1 MSPFPAA
8 DVPAKSAKDCFQNRS
23 GKQFVTYSGLPSRQG
38 SDKISKTI
46 MEAPPKILIVEDDTR
61 TRTLLERYLKEQGF
75 SVVSLPNGRRLDE
88 TLAAHAIKLIILD
101 LMLPGEDGLSICRR
115 LRGKG
120 ERVPIIILTAK
131 GDEIDRVVGLEI
143 GADDYLSK
151 PFSPRELVAR
161 INAVLRRGSP
171 AAVPG
176 APSVVPQVVQFGRC
190 SLDLG
195 TRELIRAGERLAMS
209 TGEFA
214 VLEALARHPHV
225 PLSRDRLMDLARGRE
240 HGVHD
245 RSMDVQVS
253 RVRRLIEDD
262 SSKPRYI
269 QTVWGVG
276 YVFVP
281 DPTAAS

>member
-1 MSPFPAA
+1 MDA
-8 DVPAKSAKDCFQNRS
+8 Q
-23 GKQFVTYSGLPSRQG
+23 
-38 SDKISKTI
+38 
-46 MEAPPKILIVEDDTR
+46 PKLLIVEDDAR

-75 SVVSLPNGRRLDE
+75 AVLSVSNGRRVDE
-88 TLAAHAIKLIILD
+88 TLAAHPVKLIILD

-115 LRGKG
+115 LRSKG
-120 ERVPIIILTAK
+120 EDVPIIILTAK
-131 GDEIDRVVGLEI
+131 GDEVDRIVGLEV
-143 GADDYLSK
+143 GADDYVAK

-161 INAVLRRGSP
+161 INAVLRRRTTVT
-171 AAVPG
+171 AHG
-176 APSVVPQVVQFGRC
+176 APSAVSQVVRFGQC
-190 SLDLG
+190 ELNLS
-195 TRELIRAGERLAMS
+195 TRELSRAGTTLVMT

-214 VLEALARHPHV
+214 VLEAFARHPHV
-225 PLSRDRLMDLARGRE
+225 PLSRDRLMDLARGKE
-240 HGVHD
+240 HGVYD

-281 DPTAAS
+281 DPAVTS

>member
-1 MSPFPAA
+1 M
-8 DVPAKSAKDCFQNRS
+8 D
-23 GKQFVTYSGLPSRQG
+23 
-38 SDKISKTI
+38 
-46 MEAPPKILIVEDDTR
+46 APPKLLIVEDDAR

-75 SVVSLPNGRRLDE
+75 SVVSVANSRRLDE
-88 TLAAHAIKLIILD
+88 TLAAHPVKLMILD

-115 LRGKG
+115 LRGRG
-120 ERVPIIILTAK
+120 ENVPIIILTAK
-131 GDEIDRVVGLEI
+131 GDEVDRVVGLEI
-143 GADDYLSK
+143 GADDYVSK

-161 INAVLRRGSP
+161 INAVLRRRQP
-171 AAVPG
+171 APVHG
-176 APSVVPQVVQFGRC
+176 APSPLPQMVRFGRC
-190 SLDLG
+190 ELNLN
-195 TRELIRAGERLAMS
+195 TRELSRAGKKLVMT

-225 PLSRDRLMDLARGRE
+225 PLSRDRLMDLARGKE
-240 HGVHD
+240 QGAHD

-269 QTVWGVG
+269 QTVWGFG

-281 DPTAAS
+281 DPAATS

>member
-1 MSPFPAA
+1 M
-8 DVPAKSAKDCFQNRS
+8 D
-23 GKQFVTYSGLPSRQG
+23 
-38 SDKISKTI
+38 
-46 MEAPPKILIVEDDTR
+46 APPKILIVEDDAR

-75 SVVSLPNGRRLDE
+75 AAISVANGRRLDE
-88 TLAAHAIKLIILD
+88 TLAAHPVKLMILD

-120 ERVPIIILTAK
+120 DDVPIIILTAK
-131 GDEIDRVVGLEI
+131 GDEVDRVVGLEI
-143 GADDYLSK
+143 GADDYMSK

-161 INAVLRRGSP
+161 INAVLRRRQP
-171 AAVPG
+171 APIHG
-176 APSVVPQVVQFGRC
+176 APSALAQVVKIGRC
-190 SLDLG
+190 ELNLR
-195 TRELIRAGERLAMS
+195 TRELSRAGEKLVMT

-225 PLSRDRLMDLARGRE
+225 PLSRDRLMDLARGKE
-240 HGVHD
+240 HGIHD

-253 RVRRLIEDD
+253 RVRRLVEED

-269 QTVWGVG
+269 QTVWGHG

-281 DPTAAS
+281 DDPATPCTPSS

>member
-1 MSPFPAA
+1 
-8 DVPAKSAKDCFQNRS
+8 
-23 GKQFVTYSGLPSRQG
+23 
-38 SDKISKTI
+38 
-46 MEAPPKILIVEDDTR
+46 METPPKILIVEDDAR

-75 SVVSLPNGRRLDE
+75 PVLSLASGRRLDE
-88 TLAAHAIKLIILD
+88 TLAAHPVKLVILD

-115 LRGKG
+115 LRARG
-120 ERVPIIILTAK
+120 EDVPIIILTAK

-143 GADDYLSK
+143 GADDYVSK

-161 INAVLRRGSP
+161 INAVLRRRQPGP
-171 AAVPG
+171 AHG
-176 APSVVPQVVQFGRC
+176 APSPHLQVVRFGQC
-190 SLDLG
+190 ELNLS
-195 TRELIRAGERLAMS
+195 TRELSRGGKTLVMT

-214 VLEALARHPHV
+214 VLEAFARHPHV
-225 PLSRDRLMDLARGRE
+225 PLSRDRLMDLSRGKE
-240 HGVHD
+240 QGAHD

-269 QTVWGVG
+269 QTMWGFG

-281 DPTAAS
+281 DASATP

>member
-1 MSPFPAA
+1 
-8 DVPAKSAKDCFQNRS
+8 
-23 GKQFVTYSGLPSRQG
+23 
-38 SDKISKTI
+38 
-46 MEAPPKILIVEDDTR
+46 MEAPPKLLIVEDDTR
-61 TRTLLERYLKEQGF
+61 TRTLLERYLREQGF
-75 SVVSLPNGRRLDE
+75 SVLSVASGRRLDE
-88 TLAAHAIKLIILD
+88 TLATHPIKLVILD

-143 GADDYLSK
+143 GADDYLPK

-161 INAVLRRGSP
+161 INAVLRRGPPKS
-171 AAVPG
+171 APG
-176 APSVVPQVVQFGRC
+176 APSVIPQVVQFGRC
-190 SLDLG
+190 SLDLS
-195 TRELIRAGERLAMS
+195 TRELTRAGERLVMS

-214 VLEALARHPHV
+214 VLEALARHPRV

-253 RVRRLIEDD
+253 RLRRLIEDD

-281 DPTAAS
+281 DPAATS

>member
-1 MSPFPAA
+1 MDASP
-8 DVPAKSAKDCFQNRS
+8 K
-23 GKQFVTYSGLPSRQG
+23 L
-38 SDKISKTI
+38 
-46 MEAPPKILIVEDDTR
+46 LIVEDDAR

-75 SVVSLPNGRRLDE
+75 SVVAVANGRRLDE
-88 TLAAHAIKLIILD
+88 TLAAHPIKLVILD

-115 LRGKG
+115 LRGRG
-120 ERVPIIILTAK
+120 ENVPIIILTAK
-131 GDEIDRVVGLEI
+131 GDEVDRVVGLEI
-143 GADDYLSK
+143 GADDYVSK

-161 INAVLRRGSP
+161 INAVLRRRQP
-171 AAVPG
+171 APVYG
-176 APSVVPQVVQFGRC
+176 APSPLPQMVRFGRC
-190 SLDLG
+190 ELNLN
-195 TRELIRAGERLAMS
+195 TRELSRAGKKLVMT

-225 PLSRDRLMDLARGRE
+225 PLSRDRLMDLARGKE
-240 HGVHD
+240 QGAHD

-269 QTVWGVG
+269 QTVWGFG

-281 DPTAAS
+281 DAPAT

>member
-1 MSPFPAA
+1 MDA
-8 DVPAKSAKDCFQNRS
+8 Q
-23 GKQFVTYSGLPSRQG
+23 
-38 SDKISKTI
+38 
-46 MEAPPKILIVEDDTR
+46 PKLLIVEDDAR

-75 SVVSLPNGRRLDE
+75 AVLSVPSGRRVDE
-88 TLAAHAIKLIILD
+88 TLAAHPVKLIILD

-115 LRGKG
+115 LRSKG
-120 ERVPIIILTAK
+120 EDVPIIILTAK
-131 GDEIDRVVGLEI
+131 GDEVDRVVGLEV
-143 GADDYLSK
+143 GADDYVAK

-161 INAVLRRGSP
+161 INAVLRRRIP
-171 AAVPG
+171 VPVHG
-176 APSVVPQVVQFGRC
+176 APSPLPQLVRFGQC
-190 SLDLG
+190 ELDLS
-195 TRELIRAGERLAMS
+195 TRELSRAGKRLVMS

-214 VLEALARHPHV
+214 VLEAFARNPHV
-225 PLSRDRLMDLARGRE
+225 PLSRDRLMDLARGKE

-269 QTVWGVG
+269 QTVWGFG

-281 DPTAAS
+281 DPADPS

>member
-1 MSPFPAA
+1 M
-8 DVPAKSAKDCFQNRS
+8 DTQ
-23 GKQFVTYSGLPSRQG
+23 
-38 SDKISKTI
+38 
-46 MEAPPKILIVEDDTR
+46 PKLLIVEDDAR

-75 SVVSLPNGRRLDE
+75 AVLSVSHGRRVDE
-88 TLAAHAIKLIILD
+88 TLAAHPVKLIILD

-115 LRGKG
+115 LRSMG
-120 ERVPIIILTAK
+120 EDVPIIILTAK
-131 GDEIDRVVGLEI
+131 GDEVDRVVGLEI
-143 GADDYLSK
+143 GADDYIAK

-161 INAVLRRGSP
+161 INAVLRRRTP
-171 AAVPG
+171 VTVHG
-176 APSVVPQVVQFGRC
+176 APSAVSQVVRFGQC
-190 SLDLG
+190 ELNFS
-195 TRELIRAGERLAMS
+195 TRELSRAGERLVMS

-225 PLSRDRLMDLARGRE
+225 PLSRDRLMDLARGKE

-253 RVRRLIEDD
+253 RVRRLIEDN

-269 QTVWGVG
+269 QTVWGFG

-281 DPTAAS
+281 DAPATP

>member
-1 MSPFPAA
+1 
-8 DVPAKSAKDCFQNRS
+8 
-23 GKQFVTYSGLPSRQG
+23 
-38 SDKISKTI
+38 
-46 MEAPPKILIVEDDTR
+46 MEAPPKILIVEDDAR

-75 SVVSLPNGRRLDE
+75 AVLSVANGRRLDE
-88 TLAAHAIKLIILD
+88 TLAAHPIKLVVLD

-120 ERVPIIILTAK
+120 EDVPIIILTAK

-143 GADDYLSK
+143 GADDYVSK

-161 INAVLRRGSP
+161 INAVLRRRHP
-171 AAVPG
+171 VIVHG
-176 APSVVPQVVQFGRC
+176 APSPQSQLVRFGRC
-190 SLDLG
+190 ELNLS
-195 TRELIRAGERLAMS
+195 TRELSRAGEKLVMT

-214 VLEALARHPHV
+214 VLEALANHPRV
-225 PLSRDRLMDLARGRE
+225 PLSRDRLMDLSRGKE
-240 HGVHD
+240 HGVYD

-253 RVRRLIEDD
+253 RVRRLVEED

-269 QTVWGVG
+269 QTVWGFG

-281 DPTAAS
+281 DELTAP